1 MDEHFFE
8 NVFTPFFIQ
17 SASINIKIMKKLE
30 LSDKQKRFCKAIK
43 HILPIFN
50 KLNDDETITISNVMD
65 DNQDHNNNS
74 DSDNS
79 NNISSSSESS
89 EEELDEEGD
98 KLVDT
103 LTYTSI
109 QKYKTIKSKKW
120 VITSYNDLPQKDDQS
135 LGLPDDNSASNAVS
149 IVSSDDEKDN
159 AQETNDE
166 VDQSND
172 KDDNNYELIDIDA
185 DPCNA
190 TTDESS
196 DEEGYEGAHSSD
208 DLYDKYE
215 HLQQYDYNSSKF
227 NPYNDSTQHWPH
239 SSGMVASGDS
249 PQYYPGSAYSYM
261 S

>member
-50 KLNDDETITISNVMD
+50 KLNDDETLTISNVMD
-65 DNQDHNNNS
+65 DNQDHNNNL

-79 NNISSSSESS
+79 NNIISSSESS

-98 KLVDT
+98 KLVED
-103 LTYTSI
+103 LTDTSI
-109 QKYKTIKSKKW
+109 KKYKTIKSKKW
-120 VITSYNDLPQKDDQS
+120 VITSHIDLPQKGDQPSVLSDD
-135 LGLPDDNSASNAVS
+135 GASNAVS
-149 IVSSDDEKDN
+149 IVSSDDDKDN
-159 AQETNDE
+159 AQNSGQPETNDV
-166 VDQSND
+166 VDQVND
-172 KDDNNYELIDIDA
+172 KDDNSYELIDIDA

-190 TTDESS
+190 ITDESS

-215 HLQQYDYNSSKF
+215 HLQQYDYN
-227 NPYNDSTQHWPH
+227 DSAQHWPQ
-239 SSGMVASGDS
+239 SNGMVASGDS
-249 PQYYPGSAYSYM
+249 AQYYPGSAYSYM